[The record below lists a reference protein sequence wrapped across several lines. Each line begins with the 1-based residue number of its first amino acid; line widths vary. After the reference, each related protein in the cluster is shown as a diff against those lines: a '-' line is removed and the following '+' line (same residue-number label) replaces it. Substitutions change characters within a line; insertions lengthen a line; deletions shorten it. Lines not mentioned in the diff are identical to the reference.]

1 LFIEGTMKLSCT
13 FFLLLVLFGTQ
24 DTPQRIGVE
33 AGAVLEGH
41 KEAVLSVAFSRDGK
55 RVATGG
61 ADKHARVWE
70 VGSGDEAQD
79 VYVMWAVTGIAISE
93 DGKQLVTGSWGGQI
107 WEIASGN
114 QAVHLESHT
123 GFVTCAAL
131 SPNGKLLATGGL
143 DATVK
148 LWNPTTW
155 QEVKSL
161 NHGEQL
167 NCLAFSHDG
176 KLLASGGDSMLKLWE
191 IGTGKELKN
200 AKSGQVSSVCFDP
213 NGKWIAT
220 ASSDKTVRIRG
231 ADDLAPVRTL
241 ALDDRVL
248 ALAVTDDG
256 KNLGTAGADKT
267 ARIWNTASWKE
278 EAVVKGHEGTVTC
291 LAFSHDGKL
300 LLTGSEDKTA
310 RIWKLS
316 AKP

>member
-1 LFIEGTMKLSCT
+1 MKLSG
-13 FFLLLVLFGTQ
+13 LLLLLSVLTSQ
-24 DTPQRIGVE
+24 DSTGRFQVE
-33 AGAVLEGH
+33 AGPVLEGH

-55 RVATGG
+55 RAATGG

-79 VYVMWAVTGIAISE
+79 VFVMWAVTGIAISE
-93 DGKQLVTGSWGGQI
+93 NGKQLVTGSWGGQI
-107 WEIASGN
+107 WEIATGN

-148 LWNPTTW
+148 LWDPTTW

-161 NHGEQL
+161 SHGEQL

-176 KLLASGGDSMLKLWE
+176 KQLASGGDSMLKIWE
-191 IGTGKELKN
+191 VGTGKETKGI
-200 AKSGQVSSVCFDP
+200 KSGHVSSVCFDP
-213 NGKWIAT
+213 DSKWLAT
-220 ASSDKTVRIRG
+220 ASSDKSVKIRQ
-231 ADDLAPVRTL
+231 AEDLAPARTL
-241 ALDDRVL
+241 AYDDRVL

-256 KNLGTAGADKT
+256 KFLGTAGADKT
-267 ARIWNTASWKE
+267 ARIWNTATWKE

-291 LAFSHDGKL
+291 LAFSLDGKL
-300 LLTGSEDKTA
+300 LITGSEDKTA